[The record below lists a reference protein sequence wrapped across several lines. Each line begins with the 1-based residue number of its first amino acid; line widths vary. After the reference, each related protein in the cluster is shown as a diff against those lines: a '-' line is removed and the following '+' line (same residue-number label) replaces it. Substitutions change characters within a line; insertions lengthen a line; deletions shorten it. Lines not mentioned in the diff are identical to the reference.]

1 MTSVVTNNLLNGR
14 ENVKISQRN
23 PSLTHDDDLVD
34 YDDSDGDHDQL
45 EPVENSDSTD
55 AVNEGAVEQRTVAVV
70 SETKHDDNTKGQEKE
85 DLMVSDGKS
94 KSFRGKG
101 GQKGQ
106 SFYVPPAL
114 RALRA
119 TTGHGGESDEQ
130 RRQRTSWDQLKA
142 NIQGT
147 VNRWN
152 TTNVR
157 DCVLFLFQNVN
168 LLRGRGLLA
177 RSILTQAAAAST
189 VEDKLTQ
196 VSAAVVAVIN
206 SKLPEVGE
214 LILARTLSSLKDQY
228 YKHRQR
234 RFSSITLGHIVFIG
248 HLVNQAVAHEIV
260 ALQLLALLL
269 QEDNHNSNIETAI
282 NLLKVCAHKLQET
295 SPNGLRAVL
304 ERFRHILHQGL
315 VSDKIQY
322 AIEDLLVCA
331 SSSKDI
337 FFVKHPIPELDL
349 VEEEDQITH
358 DIGLDDDADAAT
370 LELVRQEEIDTYRYD
385 DEYEEN
391 EQTWSKIRAE
401 ILGDDEDDGGE
412 TSEGE
417 SVDTSQSDEE
427 KEPEAA
433 ILDPTKAQQKQ
444 VIIQDL
450 SEQDLIHLRRTIYLT
465 IMSSASYEECAH
477 KLASIKIPQGRE
489 NELVN
494 MLIECCSQERTFIR
508 YYGLIGQRFCLLR
521 DSRWAPAF
529 ITAFQEQYTTIH
541 RLETNKLRNVAKLFA
556 HLFHTDAIPWTA
568 LEIIHMN
575 EDETT
580 SSSRIFVKILV
591 QEMAE
596 ALGIEALKRRFFTN
610 EDAFQGMFPKDNPR
624 NTRYAINFFTS
635 IGLGALT
642 ERLREHLK
650 NAPMLLLAQARA
662 EAEAAAA
669 AATQHSSSD
678 SDSSSASSTSS
689 SSYERRRRRRRQG
702 DSNRKMEKKR
712 SYRKSSSSYSSYTT
726 TSSSSSQSSSR
737 SSSDSSS
744 YTSTSS
750 RSASPRPKRNY
761 NHRSRSSREERKRRS
776 SRRGSTASSSSDSR
790 SPSPQP
796 KKKFDRQRGNST
808 VSRGR
813 STRDSSTSSS
823 SEGESRNRS
832 KRRTADRRKRN
843 DSSSSSSNRAEE
855 RERRREKEK
864 DIPSHSNKFS
874 SSSGRNEV
882 RNRDKIPKIK
892 GSSSSMSESRSSSLS
907 RDDASTKEGDKFS
920 KGSQQSV
927 NTDACSQ
934 EQIEL
939 STVENEQTLL
949 DIGAG
954 KRKRTEESSDDK
966 SGLEEKEAEKRR
978 KVKDDQLEKSFT
990 SRT

>member
-1 MTSVVTNNLLNGR
+1 MSVVTNNLLNDH
-14 ENVKISQRN
+14 EIEKKAQRHS
-23 PSLTHDDDLVD
+23 SLTHEDDLVD

-45 EPVENSDSTD
+45 EPAENGVFTD
-55 AVNEGAVEQRTVAVV
+55 AVNGGGVEQQRKVGA
-70 SETKHDDNTKGQEKE
+70 SEAKHDRKAKGDEK
-85 DLMVSDGKS
+85 DAMSDGKS
-94 KSFRGKG
+94 KSLHGKED
-101 GQKGQ
+101 QKEEVY
-106 SFYVPPAL
+106 YVPPAL

-119 TTGHGGESDEQ
+119 TTLHGRESDEQ

-157 DCVLFLFQNVN
+157 DCVLFLFQNTN

-189 VEDKLTQ
+189 VDDKLTQ
-196 VSAAVVAVIN
+196 VSAAVIAVIN

-214 LILARTLSSLKDQY
+214 VILARTLSSLKDQY
-228 YKHRQR
+228 YKNRQR
-234 RFSSITLGHIVFIG
+234 RYSSLTMGHVVFIG

-269 QEDNHNSNIETAI
+269 QDDNHNSNIETAI
-282 NLLKVCAHKLQET
+282 DLLKVCAYKLQET

-315 VSDKIQY
+315 VSDKLQY
-322 AIEDLLVCA
+322 TIEDLLVCA
-331 SSSKDI
+331 ASSKDV
-337 FFVKHPIPELDL
+337 FFLKHPIPELDL

-358 DIGLDDDADAAT
+358 DIGLDDDADNAT
-370 LELVRQEEIDTYRYD
+370 LELVRQDAIDTYRYD
-385 DEYEEN
+385 EEYEDN
-391 EQTWSKIRAE
+391 EQTWNKIRAE
-401 ILGDDEDDGGE
+401 ILGDDEDDGDE
-412 TSEGE
+412 TNEGE
-417 SVDTSQSDEE
+417 SANSAESDAEKEEE
-427 KEPEAA
+427 KAA
-433 ILDPTKAQQKQ
+433 AMLDPENAKKKQ
-444 VIIQDL
+444 DFIQDL

-477 KLASIKIPQGRE
+477 KLASVKIPQGRE

-556 HLFHTDAIPWTA
+556 HLFHTDAIPWSA

-580 SSSRIFVKILV
+580 SSSRIFVKILI

-669 AATQHSSSD
+669 AKHSSSD
-678 SDSSSASSTSS
+678 GESSSASSSSS
-689 SSYERRRRRRRQG
+689 SSYGRRRRRRQG
-702 DSNRKMEKKR
+702 DASRKIERKS

-726 TSSSSSQSSSR
+726 TSSSSSESR
-737 SSSDSSS
+737 SISISDSSS

-750 RSASPRPKRNY
+750 SSASPRPKRSHN
-761 NHRSRSSREERKRRS
+761 NRSRSSREERKRRS
-776 SRRGSTASSSSDSR
+776 SRRGSSTSSSSDSR
-790 SPSPQP
+790 LPSPQP
-796 KKKFDRQRGNST
+796 KRKRNSQRGNSI
-808 VSRGR
+808 VRRRG
-813 STRDSSTSSS
+813 STRDSSPSSS
-823 SEGESRNRS
+823 SDRQSRNRS
-832 KRRTADRRKRN
+832 NRRITDRRKRN
-843 DSSSSSSNRAEE
+843 DSCSSSSNRAKE
-855 RERRREKEK
+855 RERRSEKEK
-864 DIPSHSNKFS
+864 
-874 SSSGRNEV
+874 
-882 RNRDKIPKIK
+882 KIPLTTISYPADLIRMTTEIVMKY
-892 GSSSSMSESRSSSLS
+892 
-907 RDDASTKEGDKFS
+907 TKLR
-920 KGSQQSV
+920 
-927 NTDACSQ
+927 A
-934 EQIEL
+934 
-939 STVENEQTLL
+939 LL
-949 DIGAG
+949 
-954 KRKRTEESSDDK
+954 
-966 SGLEEKEAEKRR
+966 L
-978 KVKDDQLEKSFT
+978 Q
-990 SRT
+990 

>member
-1 MTSVVTNNLLNGR
+1 MTSVVTNNLLNDH
-14 ENVKISQRN
+14 ENVKIAQRN
-23 PSLTHDDDLVD
+23 SSFTHDDDLVD
-34 YDDSDGDHDQL
+34 YDDSDGDHDQVK
-45 EPVENSDSTD
+45 PVENSDSTD
-55 AVNEGAVEQRTVAVV
+55 AVNEGVAEQRTVVV
-70 SETKHDDNTKGQEKE
+70 ASETKYDGKAKKE
-85 DLMVSDGKS
+85 ETDDLMMDDGKI
-94 KSFRGKG
+94 KSFHGKG
-101 GQKGQ
+101 GQKGE

-157 DCVLFLFQNVN
+157 DCVLFLFQNAN

-214 LILARTLSSLKDQY
+214 LILARTLSSLRDQY
-228 YKHRQR
+228 YKNRQR
-234 RFSSITLGHIVFIG
+234 RFSSITLGHIVLIG

-269 QEDNHNSNIETAI
+269 QDDNHNSNIETAI
-282 NLLKVCAHKLQET
+282 NLLKVCAYKLQET

-315 VSDKIQY
+315 VSDKLQY

-337 FFVKHPIPELDL
+337 FFTKHPIPELDL

-358 DIGLDDDADAAT
+358 DIGLDDDADTAT
-370 LELVRQEEIDTYRYD
+370 LAVVRQDEIDTYRYD
-385 DEYEEN
+385 EEYDEN
-391 EQTWSKIRAE
+391 EETWSKIRAE
-401 ILGDDEDDGGE
+401 ILGDDEDDGVE
-412 TSEGE
+412 TNEEE
-417 SVDTSQSDEE
+417 SVDTALSDKE
-427 KEPEAA
+427 KEQEAA
-433 ILDPTKAQQKQ
+433 ILDSDKAQQKQ

-556 HLFHTDAIPWTA
+556 HLFHTDAIPWSA

-580 SSSRIFVKILV
+580 SSSRIFVKILL

-669 AATQHSSSD
+669 AAAQHSSSD

-689 SSYERRRRRRRQG
+689 SSYERRRRRRQG
-702 DSNRKMEKKR
+702 DSNRKVGKKR

-761 NHRSRSSREERKRRS
+761 NNRSRSSREERKRRS
-776 SRRGSTASSSSDSR
+776 SRRGSTPSSSSDSR

-796 KKKFDRQRGNST
+796 KRRYDSQRGNSNA
-808 VSRGR
+808 SRGR
-813 STRDSSTSSS
+813 STHDS

-832 KRRTADRRKRN
+832 KRFVADRRKRN

-855 RERRREKEK
+855 RERRIEKEN
-864 DIPSHSNKFS
+864 DIPFHKSKYS
-874 SSSGRNEV
+874 SRSGRIEA
-882 RNRDKIPKIK
+882 RNHDKIPKIK
-892 GSSSSMSESRSSSLS
+892 GTSSSMSESRSSSLS
-907 RDDASTKEGDKFS
+907 RDDVSTKGDSKLS
-920 KGSQQSV
+920 KGGQQSV
-927 NTDACSQ
+927 NVDACSQ
-934 EQIEL
+934 EQVEL

-966 SGLEEKEAEKRR
+966 SEVDEREQEKRR
-978 KVKDDQLEKSFT
+978 KMKDDQVEESFT

>member
-1 MTSVVTNNLLNGR
+1 MTSLVTTSNNLLNDH
-14 ENVKISQRN
+14 ENVRSSQRHS
-23 PSLTHDDDLVD
+23 SLTHEDDLVD

-45 EPVENSDSTD
+45 EPAEKGVFTDS
-55 AVNEGAVEQRTVAVV
+55 VNGGGVEQQRKVGA
-70 SETKHDDNTKGQEKE
+70 SEAKHDRNAEGEEK
-85 DLMVSDGKS
+85 DAMGGGKS
-94 KSFRGKG
+94 KSLPGKED
-101 GQKGQ
+101 QKEEA
-106 SFYVPPAL
+106 YYIPPAL

-119 TTGHGGESDEQ
+119 TMSHGRESDEQ

-157 DCVLFLFQNVN
+157 DCVLFLFQNAN

-189 VEDKLTQ
+189 VDDKLTQ

-214 LILARTLSSLKDQY
+214 VILARTLSSLRDQY
-228 YKHRQR
+228 YKNRQR
-234 RFSSITLGHIVFIG
+234 RYSTLTMGHIVFIG

-269 QEDNHNSNIETAI
+269 QDDNHNSNIETAI
-282 NLLKVCAHKLQET
+282 DLLKVCAYKLQET

-315 VSDKIQY
+315 VSDKLQY

-331 SSSKDI
+331 ASSKDV

-358 DIGLDDDADAAT
+358 DIGLDDDADNAT
-370 LELVRQEEIDTYRYD
+370 LELVRQDAIDTYRFD
-385 DEYEEN
+385 EEYEEN
-391 EQTWSKIRAE
+391 EQTWNKIRAE
-401 ILGDDEDDGGE
+401 ILGDDEDDE
-412 TSEGE
+412 TNEGE
-417 SVDTSQSDEE
+417 SANSAESDAEKEEE
-427 KEPEAA
+427 KAA
-433 ILDPTKAQQKQ
+433 AMLDPEKAQKKQ
-444 VIIQDL
+444 DFIQDL

-477 KLASIKIPQGRE
+477 KLASVKIPQGRE

-556 HLFHTDAIPWTA
+556 HLFHTDAIPWSA

-580 SSSRIFVKILV
+580 SSSRIFVKILI

-610 EDAFQGMFPKDNPR
+610 EDPFQGMFPKDNPR

-669 AATQHSSSD
+669 AKHSSSD
-678 SDSSSASSTSS
+678 SESSSVSSSSSSSS
-689 SSYERRRRRRRQG
+689 SSYGRRRRRRQG
-702 DSNRKMEKKR
+702 DTSRKIDKKT

-726 TSSSSSQSSSR
+726 TSSSSSESRSS

-750 RSASPRPKRNY
+750 SSASPRPKRSHN
-761 NHRSRSSREERKRRS
+761 NRSRSSREERKRRS
-776 SRRGSTASSSSDSR
+776 SRRGSSTSSSSDSR
-790 SPSPQP
+790 LPSPQP
-796 KKKFDRQRGNST
+796 KRKHNSQRGNSI
-808 VSRGR
+808 VRRRG
-813 STRDSSTSSS
+813 STRDSSPSSS
-823 SEGESRNRS
+823 SDRESRNRS
-832 KRRTADRRKRN
+832 KRRITNRRKRN
-843 DSSSSSSNRAEE
+843 DSCSSSSYRGKECDHRS
-855 RERRREKEK
+855 EKEK
-864 DIPSHSNKFS
+864 NNPSHNNKLS
-874 SSSGRNEV
+874 SRSGREET
-882 RNRDKIPKIK
+882 RNRDEIPRTKR
-892 GSSSSMSESRSSSLS
+892 SSSSMSESRSSSLS
-907 RDDASTKEGDKFS
+907 RQEPPNDKANKFP
-920 KGSQQSV
+920 KDGQKSV
-927 NTDACSQ
+927 NDTQDQ
-934 EQIEL
+934 VQL
-939 STVENEQTLL
+939 STTAQNEQSLRSHE
-949 DIGAG
+949 AG
-954 KRKRTEESSDDK
+954 KRKRTEESLGDK
-966 SGLEEKEAEKRR
+966 STLNEKEEEKRMKM
-978 KVKDDQLEKSFT
+978 
-990 SRT
+990 